1 MNAKQAK
8 DRDPVLGRLT
18 VLDTRRVRQLYKKIH
33 GKNALQWTKVYDAQD
48 NLVGND
54 LDAADFEA
62 TKDDKSVGEY
72 QQ

>member
-1 MNAKQAK
+1 MNTKVSK

-18 VLDTRRVRQLYKKIH
+18 VLDTRKVRQLYKKIH
-33 GKNALQWTKVYDAQD
+33 GKKALQWTKVYDAQD

-62 TKDDKSVGEY
+62 IKDDKSIGEY
-72 QQ
+72 